1 MSQPWRG
8 IFPIVVTPF
17 TEAGAVD
24 ETSLQRVVRFCI
36 EAGARGL
43 VGPANASEFT
53 TLSDA
58 ERRRWLEVVVETAA
72 GEIPVVASVTSGHAF
87 PAAALAQHAQEVG
100 ADGVMAMPPPILHPD
115 ADGCFRYYQ
124 ALDERLSLP
133 ICVQNFSAPVGTPMA
148 PALLARLCNT
158 LERVE
163 YIKEETIPEPQRL
176 SETIAAAGA
185 ACRGVMGG
193 QGGIYLLN
201 EYPRGAVGNMPSC
214 HTVDIFARIWDRLEA
229 GASDEA
235 RALFNRLLPL
245 INHERLYGVEIYKLV
260 LVRRGIIASPAM
272 RAPAPG
278 LDRYDREELEHIL
291 AGVESLYV
299 I

>member
-1 MSQPWRG
+1 
-8 IFPIVVTPF
+8 
-17 TEAGAVD
+17 
-24 ETSLQRVVRFCI
+24 
-36 EAGARGL
+36 
-43 VGPANASEFT
+43 
-53 TLSDA
+53 
-58 ERRRWLEVVVETAA
+58 
-72 GEIPVVASVTSGHAF
+72 
-87 PAAALAQHAQEVG
+87 
-100 ADGVMAMPPPILHPD
+100 
-115 ADGCFRYYQ
+115 
-124 ALDERLSLP
+124 
-133 ICVQNFSAPVGTPMA
+133 
-148 PALLARLCNT
+148 
-158 LERVE
+158 
-163 YIKEETIPEPQRL
+163 
-176 SETIAAAGA
+176 
-185 ACRGVMGG
+185 MGG

-214 HTVDIFARIWDRLEA
+214 HTVDIFARIWNRLEA